1 MRLSIIL
8 TSYDRPLESIRM
20 LETLQSSIPEDSE
33 VIILN
38 DNEIED
44 TQFKSSCEEYSFV
57 KYIHTGVQKRGK
69 KMWRVPGY
77 ALNIGFKNS
86 TGTSLIIGNSEVLL
100 PRTDLVK
107 TMLVEVEK
115 GNQCSPPVW
124 CKSSKQWLICKYPF
138 FLGVPRRSFEYIQ
151 GYDEDF
157 IGYCFDD
164 DDISYRLTTQSPF
177 IELEESWCIYHIIDP
192 HKRSGQ
198 DSFINRKMWEYN
210 KSLFESRK
218 PQIIRNT
225 NKDWGV
231 LDKEYQRNFL
241 ENVALR

>member
-8 TSYDRPLESIRM
+8 TSYDRPLESLRM
-20 LETLQSSIPEDSE
+20 LETLKTSIPEDSE

-57 KYIHTGVQKRGK
+57 KYIHTGIQKRGK
-69 KMWRVPGY
+69 KMCRVPGY

-86 TGTSLIIGNSEVLL
+86 TGTSLIIGNSEILVS
-100 PRTDLVK
+100 RTDLVEK
-107 TMLVEVEK
+107 ILSEVEK
-115 GNQCSPPVW
+115 GHQCSPPVW
-124 CKSSKQWLICKYPF
+124 CKSSNQWLICKYPF
-138 FLGVPRRSFEYIQ
+138 FLGVPRKAFEYIK

-164 DDISYRLTTQSPF
+164 DDISHRLTTQVPF
-177 IELEESWCIYHIIDP
+177 VQLEDEWKIYHVIDSK
-192 HKRSGQ
+192 KRVGQ
-198 DSFINRKMWEYN
+198 DSFINKKMWDYN

-218 PQIIRNT
+218 DQPIRNL

-231 LDKEYQRNFL
+231 LEKEYERVF
-241 ENVALR
+241 V